1 MTSRPWSPGS
11 AYPESTKRSIVL
23 EVYRISGRRGREI
36 AASLNLDKSK
46 VNSFLHDEGKRIYGL
61 RQVSYTWFPPIENTP
76 SPPPA
81 PAPRPVVPPPTQPTS
96 VCRALSEL
104 PLTQATLKIRS
115 LSLEIMD
122 LAFAEDDFS
131 LLDDRIKAE
140 LSIRRAELMA
150 NNTPEKHAVRYP
162 NILLIAV
169 LLAMAFAIG
178 VAVSNKEQSPGD
190 HLPKSTLN
198 Q

>member
-1 MTSRPWSPGS
+1 
-11 AYPESTKRSIVL
+11 
-23 EVYRISGRRGREI
+23 
-36 AASLNLDKSK
+36 
-46 VNSFLHDEGKRIYGL
+46 
-61 RQVSYTWFPPIENTP
+61 
-76 SPPPA
+76 
-81 PAPRPVVPPPTQPTS
+81 
-96 VCRALSEL
+96 VCIALSEL
-104 PLTQATLKIRS
+104 PLTQATLMIRS
-115 LSLEIMD
+115 LSLEIVD

-150 NNTPEKHAVRYP
+150 NSTPEKHTIRYP
-162 NILLIAV
+162 NILLITV

>member
-61 RQVSYTWFPPIENTP
+61 RQVSYTWFPPTETTP
-76 SPPPA
+76 SPP
-81 PAPRPVVPPPTQPTS
+81 PRPVVPPPTQPTS
-96 VCRALSEL
+96 VCSALSEL

-115 LSLEIMD
+115 LSLEIVD

-150 NNTPEKHAVRYP
+150 NNNPEKHAVRYP

-169 LLAMAFAIG
+169 LLAMAFTIG
-178 VAVSNKEQSPGD
+178 VAVSNKGKSPGE

>member
-76 SPPPA
+76 SPPL
-81 PAPRPVVPPPTQPTS
+81 RPVVPAPTQPTS

-115 LSLEIMD
+115 LSLKIVD

-190 HLPKSTLN
+190 HLPNPTLN

>member
-1 MTSRPWSPGS
+1 
-11 AYPESTKRSIVL
+11 
-23 EVYRISGRRGREI
+23 
-36 AASLNLDKSK
+36 
-46 VNSFLHDEGKRIYGL
+46 
-61 RQVSYTWFPPIENTP
+61 
-76 SPPPA
+76 
-81 PAPRPVVPPPTQPTS
+81 
-96 VCRALSEL
+96 
-104 PLTQATLKIRS
+104 
-115 LSLEIMD
+115 MD

-162 NILLIAV
+162 NIWLIAV
-169 LLAMAFAIG
+169 LLAIAFAIS

-190 HLPKSTLN
+190 HLPKPTLN

>member
-61 RQVSYTWFPPIENTP
+61 RQVSYTWFPPTETTP
-76 SPPPA
+76 SPP
-81 PAPRPVVPPPTQPTS
+81 PRPVVPPPTQPTS
-96 VCRALSEL
+96 VCSALSEL

-115 LSLEIMD
+115 LSLEIVD

-140 LSIRRAELMA
+140 LSIRRAELVA
-150 NNTPEKHAVRYP
+150 NNNQEKHAVRYP

-169 LLAMAFAIG
+169 LLAMAFTIG
-178 VAVSNKEQSPGD
+178 VAVSNKGKSPGE

>member
-23 EVYRISGRRGREI
+23 EVHRIPGRRGREI
-36 AASLNLDKSK
+36 AASLNLDRSK
-46 VNSFLHDEGKRIYGL
+46 VNSFLHDEGKRIYDL
-61 RQVSYTWFPPIENTP
+61 RQVNYAWFPPIETTP
-76 SPPPA
+76 SPP

-96 VCRALSEL
+96 ICSALSEL
-104 PLTQATLKIRS
+104 PATQATLKIRS
-115 LSLEIMD
+115 LSLEIVD

-131 LLDDRIKAE
+131 LLDDQIKAE

-150 NNTPEKHAVRYP
+150 NNTPEKHTTHHP
-162 NILLIAV
+162 NIWLIAV

-178 VAVSNKEQSPGD
+178 VAVSNKEQRPGD

>member
-1 MTSRPWSPGS
+1 MTSRPWRPGS
-11 AYPESTKRSIVL
+11 AYTESTKRSIVL

-36 AASLNLDKSK
+36 AASLNLDRSK

-61 RQVSYTWFPPIENTP
+61 RQVSYAWFPPTETTP
-76 SPPPA
+76 SPPS
-81 PAPRPVVPPPTQPTS
+81 RPVVPPSTHPTS

-115 LSLEIMD
+115 LSIERVD

-162 NILLIAV
+162 NIWLIAV
-169 LLAMAFAIG
+169 LLAIAFAIS

-190 HLPKSTLN
+190 HLPKPTLN

>member
-61 RQVSYTWFPPIENTP
+61 RQVSYTWLPPTETTP

-81 PAPRPVVPPPTQPTS
+81 PKAVVPPPTQPTS
-96 VCRALSEL
+96 VCRSLSEL

-115 LSLEIMD
+115 LSLEIVD

-150 NNTPEKHAVRYP
+150 NNNPEKHAVRYP

-169 LLAMAFAIG
+169 LLAMAFTIG
-178 VAVSNKEQSPGD
+178 VAVSNKGKSPGE

>member
-61 RQVSYTWFPPIENTP
+61 RQVNYTWFPPTETTP
-76 SPPPA
+76 SPP
-81 PAPRPVVPPPTQPTS
+81 PRPVVPPSTQPTS
-96 VCRALSEL
+96 VCSALSEL

>member
-1 MTSRPWSPGS
+1 
-11 AYPESTKRSIVL
+11 
-23 EVYRISGRRGREI
+23 
-36 AASLNLDKSK
+36 
-46 VNSFLHDEGKRIYGL
+46 
-61 RQVSYTWFPPIENTP
+61 
-76 SPPPA
+76 
-81 PAPRPVVPPPTQPTS
+81 
-96 VCRALSEL
+96 
-104 PLTQATLKIRS
+104 LTQATLKIRS
-115 LSLEIMD
+115 LSLEIVD

-140 LSIRRAELMA
+140 LSIRQAELMA
-150 NNTPEKHAVRYP
+150 NNTSKKNAVRYP
-162 NILLIAV
+162 KILLIAV

>member
-1 MTSRPWSPGS
+1 
-11 AYPESTKRSIVL
+11 
-23 EVYRISGRRGREI
+23 
-36 AASLNLDKSK
+36 
-46 VNSFLHDEGKRIYGL
+46 
-61 RQVSYTWFPPIENTP
+61 
-76 SPPPA
+76 
-81 PAPRPVVPPPTQPTS
+81 
-96 VCRALSEL
+96 LSEL

-115 LSLEIMD
+115 LSLKIVD

-169 LLAMAFAIG
+169 LLAIAFAIG

-190 HLPKSTLN
+190 HLPKPTFN